1 MKTVA
6 PYQLGPSLP
15 SPRHSNQVLLYV
27 AYWHSY
33 IKYAGA
39 EDKVLGE
46 RKEQSEVAV
55 TTSPSLKR
63 SISGEVILVVVEQ
76 RLKVKEVGAEVQF
89 LIAGGLYSVSALR
102 ENEQ

>member
-1 MKTVA
+1 M
-6 PYQLGPSLP
+6 
-15 SPRHSNQVLLYV
+15 LYV

-33 IKYAGA
+33 IEYAGA

-63 SISGEVILVVVEQ
+63 SISGEVILVVVER
-76 RLKVKEVGAEVQF
+76 RLKVKKVGVEVEDV
-89 LIAGGLYSVSALR
+89 GGLKLEEEEEEEEGV
-102 ENEQ
+102 